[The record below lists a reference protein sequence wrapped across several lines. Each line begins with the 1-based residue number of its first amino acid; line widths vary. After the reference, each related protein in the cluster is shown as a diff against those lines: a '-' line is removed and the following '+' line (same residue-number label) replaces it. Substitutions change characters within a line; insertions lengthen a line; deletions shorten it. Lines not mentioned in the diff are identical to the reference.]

1 MTGYF
6 HAELD
11 NIEGIDDTY
20 PDVEKK
26 YHRGSRMK
34 TRIKLRNKVLE
45 NQKLLQV
52 IFCLLLMIFFTG
64 CGERSKTPDQSK
76 KEAQTE
82 TVAPPAYGDAI
93 IEGSIGDASNLI
105 AMLAADSASHDIASL
120 CYNGL
125 VKYDKDLNLVGDL
138 AESWDISQDNLT
150 ITFHLRKGV
159 KWQDGMELTADDVM
173 FGFQT
178 IINPNTPT
186 AYAGDFQEVYRA
198 EVLDK
203 YTFKVTY
210 KKPFAPGLASWGSLV
225 ILPKHILEGQD
236 ITKSSLVRKPMGN
249 GAYMLKE
256 WKAGE
261 KIELISNHDYFEGRP
276 FLDGFIY
283 KIIPDTATMFL
294 ELKAGNIDFMG
305 LSPLQ
310 YLRQTET
317 KTFQDNFR
325 KYKYLSFTYTYM
337 GFNLLNPLF
346 QNKRV
351 RQAISYA
358 INKNEILEGVLQ
370 GLGEVATGPY
380 KPGTWQYNSAVK
392 TYPYDPEKAKA
403 LLKEAGWVDTDGDG
417 ILEKAGKQFEFTVIL
432 NQGNNER
439 RKTAEI
445 IQRRLTEVGI
455 SIKLRVLEWA
465 TFINEYI
472 DKKNFDATILGWTIG
487 QDPDLFDVWHSSK
500 TNFKELNFI
509 SYKNEEVDRLIMEGR
524 HTFDRKKRKQA
535 YFRIQE
541 IFAEDQPYVFLYVPY
556 ALPIIHKRFQGI
568 EPAPAG
574 ITYNFVKWYVPK
586 PEQKY
591 TIQP

>member
-1 MTGYF
+1 MPKP
-6 HAELD
+6 ERERLKM
-11 NIEGIDDTY
+11 
-20 PDVEKK
+20 KK
-26 YHRGSRMK
+26 
-34 TRIKLRNKVLE
+34 
-45 NQKLLQV
+45 
-52 IFCLLLMIFFTG
+52 IFIAGFLLLSVFCFG
-64 CGERSKTPDQSK
+64 CGEHSEKTGQSK
-76 KEAQTE
+76 NEAQT
-82 TVAPPAYGDAI
+82 TSSDIPGYGDAI

-105 AMLAADSASHDIASL
+105 GMLATDSASFDIVGL

-125 VKYDKDLNLVGDL
+125 VKYDKDLNLAGDL

-159 KWQDGMELTADDVM
+159 KWQDGVEFTADDVM
-173 FGFQT
+173 FGYQA
-178 IINPNTPT
+178 IVNPNTPT
-186 AYAGDFQEVYRA
+186 AYAGDFQEVDKA

-236 ITKSSLVRKPMGN
+236 ITKSPLTRKPMGN
-249 GAYMLKE
+249 GPYKLKE

-261 KIELISNHDYFEGRP
+261 KIELVSNHDYFEGRP

-305 LSPLQ
+305 LAPLQ
-310 YLRQTET
+310 YMRQTET
-317 KTFQDNFR
+317 KTFQDNFK
-325 KYKYLSFTYTYM
+325 KYKYLSFAYTYM
-337 GFNLLNPLF
+337 GFNQLNPLF
-346 QNKRV
+346 QDKRI

-358 INKNEILEGVLQ
+358 INKNEILEGVLM

-380 KPGTWQYNSAVK
+380 KPGAWQCNPKVK
-392 TYPYDPEKAKA
+392 AYPYDPEKAKA
-403 LLKEAGWVDTDGDG
+403 LLTESGWVDTDGDG
-417 ILEKAGKQFEFTVIL
+417 MLEKDGKHFEFTVIL

-439 RKTAEI
+439 MKTAEI
-445 IQRRLTEVGI
+445 IQRRLAEIGI
-455 SIKLRVLEWA
+455 KIKLRVLEWA

-472 DKKNFDATILGWTIG
+472 DKKNFDATILGWTMG
-487 QDPDLFDVWHSSK
+487 QDPDLYDVWHSSK
-500 TNFKELNFI
+500 THFKELNFI

-524 HTFDRKKRKQA
+524 HTFDREKRKQA

-541 IFAEDQPYVFLYVPY
+541 ILAEDQPYIFLYVPY
-556 ALPIIHKRFQGI
+556 ALPIVHKRFRGI

-574 ITYNFVKWYVPK
+574 ITYNFIQWYVPK

>member
-1 MTGYF
+1 
-6 HAELD
+6 
-11 NIEGIDDTY
+11 
-20 PDVEKK
+20 
-26 YHRGSRMK
+26 MK
-34 TRIKLRNKVLE
+34 TRIKPTNKFF
-45 NQKLLQV
+45 QV
-52 IFCLLLMIFFTG
+52 ISCLLLIGFFTA
-64 CGERSKTPDQSK
+64 CEKTSDQSDARK
-76 KEAQTE
+76 KTAQDLTS
-82 TVAPPAYGDAI
+82 TSPAYGDAI

-105 AMLAADSASHDIASL
+105 AMLAADSASHDIAGL

-138 AESWDISQDNLT
+138 AESWNISPDNLT

-159 KWQDGMELTADDVM
+159 KWQDGVEFTAHDVM
-173 FGFQT
+173 FGYQT

-186 AYAGDFQEVYRA
+186 AYAGDFQEVEKA
-198 EVLDK
+198 EVIDQ
-203 YTFKVTY
+203 YTFRVTY
-210 KKPFAPGLASWGSLV
+210 KKPFAPGLASWGYV
-225 ILPKHILEGQD
+225 VVLPKHILEGHD
-236 ITKSSLVRKPMGN
+236 ITKSPLTRAPMGN
-249 GAYMLKE
+249 GAYKLKE

-261 KIELISNHDYFEGRP
+261 KIELVSNHDYFEGRP
-276 FLDGFIY
+276 YLDGFIY

-294 ELKAGNIDFMG
+294 ELQAGNIDFMG
-305 LSPLQ
+305 LAPLQ

-317 KTFQDNFR
+317 KTFQENFR
-325 KYKYLSFTYTYM
+325 KYKYLAFAYTYM

-346 QNKRV
+346 QDKRI

-370 GLGEVATGPY
+370 GLGNVATGPY
-380 KPGTWQYNSAVK
+380 KPETWQFNPEVK
-392 TYPYDPEKAKA
+392 AFPFDPEKAKA

-417 ILEKAGKQFEFTVIL
+417 ILEKAGKHFEFTVIL

-487 QDPDLFDVWHSSK
+487 QDPDIFDIWHSSK

-524 HTFDRKKRKQA
+524 HTFDREKRKQA

-541 IFAEDQPYVFLYVPY
+541 ILAKDQPYVFLYVPY

-574 ITYNFVKWYVPK
+574 ITYNFVKWHVPK

>member
-1 MTGYF
+1 M
-6 HAELD
+6 
-11 NIEGIDDTY
+11 
-20 PDVEKK
+20 KK
-26 YHRGSRMK
+26 LF
-34 TRIKLRNKVLE
+34 IACF
-45 NQKLLQV
+45 LLLS
-52 IFCLLLMIFFTG
+52 IFCNS
-64 CGERSKTPDQSK
+64 CGEHSEKTSQNK

-82 TVAPPAYGDAI
+82 TVASPAYGDAI

-159 KWQDGMELTADDVM
+159 KWQDGIEFTADDVM
-173 FGFQT
+173 FGYQT
-178 IINPNTPT
+178 IVNPTTPT
-186 AYAGDFQEVYRA
+186 AYAGDFQEVEKA
-198 EVLDK
+198 EVVDK
-203 YTFKVTY
+203 YTFRVKY
-210 KKPFAPGLASWGSLV
+210 KKPFAPGLASWGYV
-225 ILPKHILEGQD
+225 VVLPKHILEGQD
-236 ITKSSLVRKPMGN
+236 ITKSPLTRSPMGN
-249 GAYMLKE
+249 GAYKLKE

-261 KIELISNHDYFEGRP
+261 KIELVSYHNYFEGRP
-276 FLDGFIY
+276 FLEGFIY
-283 KIIPDTATMFL
+283 KIIPDTSTMFL
-294 ELKAGNIDFMG
+294 ELQAGNIDFMG

-317 KTFQDNFR
+317 KVFQENFR
-325 KYKYLSFTYTYM
+325 KYKYLSFAYTYM

-346 QNKRV
+346 QDKRV

-358 INKNEILEGVLQ
+358 INKNEILEGALL

-380 KPGTWQYNSAVK
+380 KPGTWQYNPAVQ
-392 TYPYDPEKAKA
+392 TYPYNPEKAKA
-403 LLKEAGWVDTDGDG
+403 LLKEAGWVDTDGGG
-417 ILEKAGKQFEFTVIL
+417 ILEKDGKHFEFTVIL

-445 IQRRLTEVGI
+445 IQRRLADVGI
-455 SIKLRVLEWA
+455 KIKLRTLEWA

-472 DKKNFDATILGWTIG
+472 DKKNFEATILGWTIG

-500 TNFKELNFI
+500 THYKELNFI

-524 HTFDRKKRKQA
+524 HTFDLEKRKKA
-535 YFRIQE
+535 YSRIQE
-541 IFAEDQPYVFLYVPY
+541 ILAEDQPYVFLYVPY
-556 ALPIIHKRFQGI
+556 ALPIIHKRFRGI

-574 ITYNFVKWYVPK
+574 ISYNFVKWYVPK

-591 TIQP
+591 TIHP

>member
-1 MTGYF
+1 MIR
-6 HAELD
+6 LKLMR
-11 NIEGIDDTY
+11 NIFLCFIFGILFAACEKTSDQ
-20 PDVEKK
+20 PDA
-26 YHRGSRMK
+26 R
-34 TRIKLRNKVLE
+34 
-45 NQKLLQV
+45 
-52 IFCLLLMIFFTG
+52 
-64 CGERSKTPDQSK
+64 
-76 KEAQTE
+76 KETAQDLTS
-82 TVAPPAYGDAI
+82 ASPAYGDAI

-125 VKYDKDLNLVGDL
+125 VKYDKNLNLVGDL

-159 KWQDGMELTADDVM
+159 KWQDGMEFTADDVL
-173 FGFQT
+173 FGYQT
-178 IINPNTPT
+178 IVNPNTPT
-186 AYAGDFQEVYRA
+186 AYAGDFQEVDKA
-198 EVLDK
+198 EVIDK
-203 YTFKVTY
+203 YTFRVKY
-210 KKPFAPGLASWGSLV
+210 KKPFAPGLASWGYV
-225 ILPKHILEGQD
+225 VVLPKHILEGQD
-236 ITKSSLVRKPMGN
+236 ITKSLLTRSPMGN
-249 GAYMLKE
+249 GAYKLKE

-261 KIELISNHDYFEGRP
+261 KIELVSHHDYFEGRP
-276 FLDGFIY
+276 YLDGFIY

-294 ELKAGNIDFMG
+294 ELQAGNIDFMG

-317 KTFQDNFR
+317 KAFQENFR
-325 KYKYLSFTYTYM
+325 KYKYLAFAYTYM

-346 QNKRV
+346 QDKRV

-358 INKNEILEGVLQ
+358 INKNEILEGVLL
-370 GLGEVATGPY
+370 GLGEVATGTY
-380 KPGTWQYNSAVK
+380 KPGTWQYNPTVK
-392 TYPYDPEKAKA
+392 TYPYDPEKTKA

-417 ILEKAGKQFEFTVIL
+417 ILEKDGKHFEFTVIL

-445 IQRRLTEVGI
+445 IQRRLADVGI
-455 SIKLRVLEWA
+455 KIKIRTLEWA

-472 DKKNFDATILGWTIG
+472 DKKNFEATILGWTIG
-487 QDPDLFDVWHSSK
+487 QDPDLFDMWHSSK
-500 TNFKELNFI
+500 THYKELNFI
-509 SYKNEEVDRLIMEGR
+509 SYKNEEVDGLIMEGR
-524 HTFDRKKRKQA
+524 HTFDLEKRKKA

-541 IFAEDQPYVFLYVPY
+541 ILAEDQPYVFLYVPY
-556 ALPIIHKRFQGI
+556 ALPIIHKRFRGI

-574 ITYNFVKWYVPK
+574 ISYNFVKWYVPK

>member
-1 MTGYF
+1 MIR
-6 HAELD
+6 LKLMR
-11 NIEGIDDTY
+11 NIFLCFIFGILFAACEKTSDQ
-20 PDVEKK
+20 PDA
-26 YHRGSRMK
+26 R
-34 TRIKLRNKVLE
+34 
-45 NQKLLQV
+45 
-52 IFCLLLMIFFTG
+52 
-64 CGERSKTPDQSK
+64 
-76 KEAQTE
+76 KETAQDLTS
-82 TVAPPAYGDAI
+82 ASPAYGDAI

-125 VKYDKDLNLVGDL
+125 VKYDKNLNLVGDL

-159 KWQDGMELTADDVM
+159 KWQDGMEFTADDVL
-173 FGFQT
+173 FGYQT
-178 IINPNTPT
+178 IVNPNTPT
-186 AYAGDFQEVYRA
+186 AYAGDFQEVDKA
-198 EVLDK
+198 EVIDK
-203 YTFKVTY
+203 YTFRVKY
-210 KKPFAPGLASWGSLV
+210 KKPFAPGLASWGYV
-225 ILPKHILEGQD
+225 VVLPKHILEGQD
-236 ITKSSLVRKPMGN
+236 ITKSLLTRSPMGN
-249 GAYMLKE
+249 GAYKLKE

-261 KIELISNHDYFEGRP
+261 KIELVSHHDYFEGRP
-276 FLDGFIY
+276 YLDGFIY

-294 ELKAGNIDFMG
+294 ELQAGNIDFMG

-317 KTFQDNFR
+317 KAFQENFR
-325 KYKYLSFTYTYM
+325 KYKYLAFAYTYM

-346 QNKRV
+346 QDKRV

-358 INKNEILEGVLQ
+358 INKNEILEGVLL
-370 GLGEVATGPY
+370 GLGEVATGTY
-380 KPGTWQYNSAVK
+380 KPGTWQYNPTVK
-392 TYPYDPEKAKA
+392 TYPYDPEKTKA

-417 ILEKAGKQFEFTVIL
+417 ILEKDGKHFEFTVIL

-445 IQRRLTEVGI
+445 IQRRLADVGI
-455 SIKLRVLEWA
+455 KIKIRTLEWA

-472 DKKNFDATILGWTIG
+472 DKKNFEATILGWTIG

-500 TNFKELNFI
+500 THYKELNFI
-509 SYKNEEVDRLIMEGR
+509 SYKNEEVDGLIMEGR
-524 HTFDRKKRKQA
+524 HTFDLEKRKKA

-541 IFAEDQPYVFLYVPY
+541 ILAEDQPYVFLYVPY
-556 ALPIIHKRFQGI
+556 ALPIIHKRFRGI

-574 ITYNFVKWYVPK
+574 ISYNFVKWYVPK